1 MIERRLPGS
10 AEERVVVAGTMGA
23 IMSEWR
29 TVEAATRDDAV
40 VEAVRVLGVAESD
53 MQIED
58 VDAEGEGVVL
68 RVRVAEVVTNE
79 GDVTVATAVEDG
91 DDGTGDETAQER
103 SPEDERAMQEE
114 QKEVVLDFL
123 VDLLEAFDLEGEIA
137 AEHRD
142 GGLHVDI
149 NGEDLGSLIGRR
161 GMTLAALIEITRT
174 VVQRRTASRVRL
186 QLDVQGYRARRRVA
200 LEEYATQ
207 LADEV
212 RESGVEKAL
221 EPMPPSERK
230 IVHDA
235 VATVDG
241 VRSYS
246 EGQDP
251 RRNVVISPA

>member
-1 MIERRLPGS
+1 MSDWRE
-10 AEERVVVAGTMGA
+10 VAG
-23 IMSEWR
+23 
-29 TVEAATRDDAV
+29 ATREEAV
-40 VEAVRVLGVAESD
+40 SEAVRVLGVAESD
-53 MQIED
+53 MEIED
-58 VDAEGEGVVL
+58 VDAEGDAVAL
-68 RVRVAEVVTNE
+68 RVRVAVVVTDDVEVV
-79 GDVTVATAVEDG
+79 VATAVEDDVTS
-91 DDGTGDETAQER
+91 DDEVDDVAP
-103 SPEDERAMQEE
+103 SPEEELAAREE
-114 QKEVVLDFL
+114 QKEIVLDFL

-142 GGLHVDI
+142 GALHVDI
-149 NGEDLGSLIGRR
+149 NGDDLGSLIGRR

-174 VVQRRTASRVRL
+174 VVQRRTAARVRL

-235 VATVDG
+235 VALVDG

>member
-1 MIERRLPGS
+1 
-10 AEERVVVAGTMGA
+10 
-23 IMSEWR
+23 MSEWR
-29 TVEAATRDDAV
+29 EVSGTTRDEAV
-40 VEAVRVLGVAESD
+40 SEAVRVLGVAEAD
-53 MQIED
+53 MQIDD
-58 VDAEGEGVVL
+58 VDGDGDGVTL
-68 RVRVAEVVTNE
+68 RVRVA
-79 GDVTVATAVEDG
+79 AVEVEVAASPSPTQTDESDRGSDAVESDG
-91 DDGTGDETAQER
+91 GGSDVAADAL
-103 SPEDERAMQEE
+103 SPEDERALQEE
-114 QKEVVLDFL
+114 QKEIVLDFL

-137 AEHRD
+137 AEHRED
-142 GGLHVDI
+142 ALYVDI

-207 LADEV
+207 LAREV
-212 RESGVEKAL
+212 QESGVEKAL

-235 VATVDG
+235 VGLVDG

-251 RRNVVISPA
+251 RRNVVIGPA

>member
-1 MIERRLPGS
+1 MSDWRE
-10 AEERVVVAGTMGA
+10 VAG
-23 IMSEWR
+23 
-29 TVEAATRDDAV
+29 ATREEAV
-40 VEAVRVLGVAESD
+40 SEAVRVLGVAESD
-53 MQIED
+53 MEIED
-58 VDAEGEGVVL
+58 VDAEGDAVTL
-68 RVRVAEVVTNE
+68 RVRVAVVATDDAEVV
-79 GDVTVATAVEDG
+79 VASAVEDDVTSVDG
-91 DDGTGDETAQER
+91 DGDGNDVAP
-103 SPEDERAMQEE
+103 SPEEERAAREE
-114 QKEVVLDFL
+114 QKEIVLDFL

-142 GGLHVDI
+142 GALHVDI
-149 NGEDLGSLIGRR
+149 NGDDLGSLIGRR

-174 VVQRRTASRVRL
+174 VVQRRTAARVRL

-235 VATVDG
+235 VALVDG